1 VSSQDAPHQDLQPR
15 FDAAVDAFGADRLMW
30 GSDFP
35 FVQLNGGQQ
44 ASLEA
49 VRTFSSALPKEAR
62 DAILGGTARRLFR
75 LP

>member
-1 VSSQDAPHQDLQPR
+1 MPYPFKDTHAMLLRAIDILGPER
-15 FDAAVDAFGADRLMW
+15 CMW

-35 FVQLNGGQQ
+35 FVQLNGGQR

-49 VRTFSSALPKEAR
+49 VRKFSSALPKASQ